1 MSSWSTARWTLY
13 APIYDAVG
21 GLTASARRRSL
32 QLLAPREGE
41 RLLVVGCG
49 TGLDF
54 AFLPPGVTVDAIDA
68 SPAMAQRAARRVS
81 RLVPPA
87 RVQVMD
93 ATQLAFPDSAFDAV
107 VLHLIL
113 AVLPGE
119 AVGDCLREVA
129 RVLRPGGRVAV
140 LDKFV
145 PGEDCRP
152 GPLRRLLDVAMRA
165 VATSITTCLE
175 PLVEGSR
182 FAIEHQEPSLL
193 GGQFRIATLR
203 KPGLPAAADG

>member
-1 MSSWSTARWTLY
+1 MSEWTIARWSLY

-21 GLTASARRRSL
+21 GLTAPARRRSL
-32 QLLAPREGE
+32 ELLAPRPGE

-54 AFLPPGVTVDAIDA
+54 AFLPPGLTVDAIDA
-68 SPAMAQRAARRVS
+68 SPAMAQRAARRAS
-81 RLVPPA
+81 RLVPPV

-93 ATQLAFPDSAFDAV
+93 ATALEFPDGSFDAA

-113 AVLPGE
+113 AVLPAPAAGL
-119 AVGDCLREVA
+119 CLREVA

-152 GPLRRLLDVAMRA
+152 GRARRLLDVVARA
-165 VATSITTCLE
+165 AVTRITACLE
-175 PLVEGSR
+175 ALVEEAP

-193 GGQFRIATLR
+193 RGQFRIAVLR
-203 KPGLPAAADG
+203 KRESPAAGA